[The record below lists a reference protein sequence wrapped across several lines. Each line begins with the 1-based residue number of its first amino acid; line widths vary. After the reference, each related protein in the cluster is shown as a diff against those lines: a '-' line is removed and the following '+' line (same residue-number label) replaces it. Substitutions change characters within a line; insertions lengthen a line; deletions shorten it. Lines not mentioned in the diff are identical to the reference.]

1 MVKTTEFEGKKLL
14 VLGALKL
21 ACDIVEHAKAMGLY
35 VVVADYYEDSP
46 AKQIADEAVMMD
58 ATNVDAIV
66 EFCTKN
72 HIDGITTGFVDVLLK
87 PCYDACKRLSLPFYA
102 TPKMI
107 EMATDKKI
115 FKEVC
120 QEYGV
125 PVPDTYV
132 IGSEIPTEIYDTI
145 EYPVFVK
152 PMDASGS
159 RGCAVCTN
167 KDELIKQF
175 KEAVSYSNTRNAI
188 IEQYLVGREFLLDY
202 IAVDGEYR
210 LIEMFDRY
218 VCPDRGSAIN
228 YANVSVAPS
237 KALDL
242 YLDNLNPIVI
252 NMFKQLGFTDGLIFL
267 QGHINGNKITFYEMG
282 CRLGGAFYNIEQE
295 CLGFNSIDMVIRYAL
310 TGKMVDNID
319 RIPVDISKFPKYGL
333 SCNFL
338 LNHEEGI
345 ISAINGLDAI
355 TNLSSYITHIQERN
369 IGFHNIKDRTV
380 DKPVYTVHMACESLE
395 QAKKDIT
402 ILNNSIQVINEKG
415 KSMLM
420 ETFNPNNL

>member
-1 MVKTTEFEGKKLL
+1 MMQSKEFEGKKLL

-21 ACDIVEHAKAMGLY
+21 ACDIVEHAKAMGAY

-46 AKQIADEAVMMD
+46 AKQIADEAVMLD

-66 EFCTKN
+66 EYCKEN
-72 HIDGITTGFVDVLLK
+72 RIDGITTGFVDVLLK

-107 EMATDKKI
+107 EMATDKKV

-125 PVPDTYV
+125 PVPTTYL
-132 IGSEIPTEIYDTI
+132 IGPEITIDIFETI

-159 RGCAVCTN
+159 RGCAVCAN
-167 KDELIKQF
+167 KEELVKQF
-175 KEAVSYSNTRNAI
+175 AEAISYSVSGNAI
-188 IEQYLVGREFLLDY
+188 IEQCLVGREFLLDY

-218 VCPDRGSAIN
+218 VCSDRGSAIN

-242 YLDNLNPIVI
+242 YLENINPIVI

-267 QGHINGNKITFYEMG
+267 QGHIDGNNITFYEMG
-282 CRLGGAFYNIEQE
+282 CRLGGAFYNIEQA

-310 TGKMVDNID
+310 SGKMVKNIEKM
-319 RIPVDISKFPKYGL
+319 PFDISKFSKLGL

-338 LNHEEGI
+338 LNHKEGTI
-345 ISAINGLDAI
+345 TDIQGLDAI
-355 TNLSSYITHIQERN
+355 QNLSSYITHIQERN
-369 IGFHNIKDRTV
+369 IGFHNVKDRTV
-380 DKPVYTVHMACESLE
+380 DKPVYTVHMACESIE
-395 QAKKDIT
+395 QAKKDIN
-402 ILNNSIQVINEKG
+402 ILNNSIKVLNERG
-415 KSMLM
+415 ESMLM
-420 ETFNPNNL
+420 NTFNPDEL

>member
-1 MVKTTEFEGKKLL
+1 MLQSKEFEGKKLL

-21 ACDIVEHAKAMGLY
+21 ACDIVEHAKAMGAY

-46 AKQIADEAVMMD
+46 AKQIADEAVLMD
-58 ATNVDAIV
+58 ATDVDAIV
-66 EFCTKN
+66 EYCKN
-72 HIDGITTGFVDVLLK
+72 NQIDGITTGFVDVLLK
-87 PCYDACKRLSLPFYA
+87 PCYEACMRLSLPFYA

-107 EMATDKKI
+107 EMATDKKV

-120 QEYGV
+120 QEHGV
-125 PVPDTYV
+125 PVPTTYL
-132 IGSEIPTEIYDTI
+132 IGKQLSKGILDTI
-145 EYPVFVK
+145 QYPVFVK

-167 KDELIKQF
+167 AEELINQF
-175 KEAVSYSNTRNAI
+175 EEAVSFSITGNAI
-188 IEQYLVGREFLLDY
+188 IEQCLVGREFLLDY

-242 YLDNLNPIVI
+242 YLDKINPIVI
-252 NMFKQLGFTDGLIFL
+252 NMFKELGFTDGLIFL
-267 QGHINGNKITFYEMG
+267 QGHINGNNITFYEMG
-282 CRLGGAFYNIEQE
+282 CRLGGAFYNIEQA

-319 RIPVDISKFPKYGL
+319 KMPIDISRFSKYGL

-338 LNHEEGI
+338 LNQKEGTI
-345 ISAINGLDAI
+345 AEIKGLDEI
-355 TNLSSYITHIQERN
+355 VSLSSYITHIQERS
-369 IGFHNIKDRTV
+369 IGFYNIKDRTV
-380 DKPVYTVHMACESLE
+380 DKPVYTIHMACESLD
-395 QAKKDIT
+395 QARKDIK
-402 ILNNSIQVINEKG
+402 ILNESIKVLNENG
-415 KSMLM
+415 ESMLM
-420 ETFNPNNL
+420 GTFNPDEL